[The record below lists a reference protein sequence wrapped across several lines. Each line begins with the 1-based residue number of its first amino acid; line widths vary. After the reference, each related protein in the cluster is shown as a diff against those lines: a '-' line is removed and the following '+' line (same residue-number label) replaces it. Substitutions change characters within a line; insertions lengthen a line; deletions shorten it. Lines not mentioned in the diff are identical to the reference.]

1 MKIQNPENSRPA
13 ARRLT
18 ALFFLALGLLAG
30 CGGDPQ
36 TGGSKN
42 KPVVVAVDA
51 TLIPMAFTD
60 KHNKLSGFEVDLIR
74 QVAREAGFDIKLV
87 NVEWAGLFGGLVT
100 RKFDAVISSV
110 TILEERKKRMAFSI
124 PYLRSGVAMVVRR
137 QTRGIETLE
146 DVKKANGIVGAH
158 LGTTAWF
165 LIKKDPQIRAK
176 GYQQY
181 GHAITD
187 LVNGKIDAVVGE
199 SSGTLYYQTH
209 EKELFQ
215 KIKMVGETMTK
226 EYYGIVLRKNDTE
239 LMEKINRALRRLL
252 EDGTIR
258 KLHDKWRLGKAASVP
273 ENVKPPKAS
282 SKP

>member
-1 MKIQNPENSRPA
+1 MKTQNPENFRPA
-13 ARRLT
+13 HRLA
-18 ALFFLALGLLAG
+18 ALLFLALSCLFG
-30 CGGDPQ
+30 CSGDPQ

-60 KHNKLSGFEVDLIR
+60 EHNKLSGFEVDLIR
-74 QVAREAGFDIKLV
+74 EVARQAGFGIELV

-110 TILEERKKRMAFSI
+110 TILDERKKRMAFSI
-124 PYLRSGVAMVVRR
+124 PYLRSGVAMVVRK

-146 DVKKANGIVGAH
+146 DVKRANGIVGAH

-165 LIKKDPQIRAK
+165 LIKKDPQIRVK

-187 LVNGKIDAVVGE
+187 LINGKIDAVVGE
-199 SSGTLYYQTH
+199 SSGTLYYRTH

-215 KIKMVGETMTK
+215 KIKMVGEIMTE

-252 EDGTIR
+252 ENGAIQ
-258 KLHDKWRLGKAASVP
+258 KLHDKWSLGKAASVP
-273 ENVKPPKAS
+273 ESAS
-282 SKP
+282 QQKTSSPS